1 MSASWGM
8 IVSSFSSLC
17 NKKLHTDL
25 KENKFL
31 VKTEE
36 LINEKEVPST
46 VHPAPH
52 MLLLTLYLRVPS
64 VSWLSLSFLILKMDS
79 FDNNVFLVFLQVL
92 QFFLLSV
99 QLLYFT
105 IYCLVTLSF
114 FKESSSHHNTRLHNV
129 DANNKSS
136 DLHLID
142 EGISLDIGIKTIG
155 LLFQVFLTL
164 IAITVGLMS
173 SVTSKLLHVQI
184 YTGVNFIL
192 TALALVKYG
201 IRMTDPVIL
210 VFNMSLLVLS
220 FVILKEVTQRTSNH
234 HRLRNIRHEFIQ
246 CPLHT
251 DDKNR
256 FFNMK
261 NWRWIVW

>member
-1 MSASWGM
+1 M
-8 IVSSFSSLC
+8 IAFSFSC
-17 NKKLHTDL
+17 ATD
-25 KENKFL
+25 
-31 VKTEE
+31 
-36 LINEKEVPST
+36 S
-46 VHPAPH
+46 
-52 MLLLTLYLRVPS
+52 
-64 VSWLSLSFLILKMDS
+64 LSLSLLIFKMGS
-79 FDNNVFLVFLQVL
+79 FDNVFLGFLQIV
-92 QFFLLSV
+92 QFFSLSAEM
-99 QLLYFT
+99 LY
-105 IYCLVTLSF
+105 CMVTLSF
-114 FKESSSHHNTRLHNV
+114 FRESSSHHNTRLHNV

-220 FVILKEVTQRTSNH
+220 FVILKEVTQCHKYKTIDAS
-234 HRLRNIRHEFIQ
+234 
-246 CPLHT
+246 
-251 DDKNR
+251 
-256 FFNMK
+256 
-261 NWRWIVW
+261 